1 MGNEMEIIEILKRT
15 YGNARPELNYS
26 NPFELMIAV
35 VLSAQ
40 CTDVRVNMVTE
51 SLFED
56 VKCPGDIVS
65 MGVSSLEDRI
75 RTCGL
80 YRNKARNIFDA
91 CVILDE
97 KYGGGM
103 PETIE
108 KLMELP
114 GVGRKSAN
122 VIASNAFGIP
132 AIAVDTHVFRVSNRL
147 GLADAKNVTGTE
159 NDLMRVIPREDW
171 TFMHHVLIF
180 HGRRICKA
188 RKPMCGDCPVE
199 ALCKARKDGT
209 V

>member
-1 MGNEMEIIEILKRT
+1 MGNNEEIIEILKRT
-15 YGNARPELNYS
+15 YSDARPELDYA

-40 CTDVRVNMVTE
+40 CTDVRVNIVTE
-51 SLFED
+51 GLFKD
-56 VKCPGDIVS
+56 VKTPDDIVR
-65 MGVSSLEDRI
+65 MGVRELEERI

-80 YRNKARNIFDA
+80 YKNKAKNIYEA
-91 CVILDE
+91 CVMLGE
-97 KYGGGM
+97 KYGGAM
-103 PETIE
+103 PESIE
-108 KLMELP
+108 TLMELP

-147 GLADAKNVTGTE
+147 GLADAKDVTGTE
-159 NDLMRVIPREDW
+159 KDLMNVIPREDW

-188 RKPMCGDCPVE
+188 RKPMCGECPVE
-199 ALCKARKDGT
+199 ARCKARKNGT